1 MQLNVF
7 VATDRFSTIQPY
19 VFRSTF
25 HRFEV
30 ATNEAR
36 ELAAAVGQCLVSLH
50 LDGLPVKRAGVG
62 ATLIEHDGVQGALF
76 DTIDREKQQRL
87 QAAVDN
93 LHAVIGEHSLRLAS
107 QTDPSSVVSSEHRS
121 PHYTTRLSDVIEVK

>member
-1 MQLNVF
+1 M
-7 VATDRFSTIQPY
+7 
-19 VFRSTF
+19 
-25 HRFEV
+25 
-30 ATNEAR
+30 
-36 ELAAAVGQCLVSLH
+36 
-50 LDGLPVKRAGVG
+50 KRAGVG

-121 PHYTTRLSDVIEVK
+121 PHYTTRLSDVIEVKWAVVMTANSERRNEIKWTGAFARLILQKHIRYILEYFSPFCLYI